1 MFYVI
6 GWITVIVLTLVASFG
21 GFFWALKSGQFG
33 DQNRPRFFPLVDLPP
48 FVDTPRPVRRIA
60 ELYALIIGALF
71 VICALIAAMIL
82 GAR

>member
-6 GWITVIVLTLVASFG
+6 GWVIVIVLTLIASFG
-21 GFFWALKSGQFG
+21 AFFWALKSGQFG

-48 FVDTPRPVRRIA
+48 FVEKPRPVGRIA
-60 ELYALIIGALF
+60 ELYALVLGALF
-71 VICALIAAMIL
+71 VISALISAIIL